1 MSIVETVRGP
11 VGIADL
17 GKVLMHE
24 HVFVLGTDVRQN
36 YPDYPNPWDEDARVV
51 DAVEKLREC
60 KSRGIDTIVDPTV
73 IGLGRYIPR
82 IQRVNEQVDLNIIV
96 ATGLYTYNEVP
107 FQFHYTGP
115 GLVFDAPEPLVE
127 LFVKDIREGIADTG
141 VKAAFLKCAIEKQGP
156 YARRR
161 AGDGRGRTCSS
172 RDGVP
177 ITVHTNAHTQS
188 GLWPRRC
195 SRRSAPI

>member
-1 MSIVETVRGP
+1 M
-11 VGIADL
+11 ADA
-17 GKVLMHE
+17 
-24 HVFVLGTDVRQN
+24 T
-36 YPDYPNPWDEDARVV
+36 
-51 DAVEKLREC
+51 EKLREC
-60 KSRGIDTIVDPTV
+60 KARGIDTIVDPMF

-82 IQRVNEQVDLNIIV
+82 IHRINEKADSILSWPL
-96 ATGLYTYNEVP
+96 GLYTWPEVA
-107 FQFHYTGP
+107 
-115 GLVFDAPEPLVE
+115 FDAPEPLVDG
-127 LFVKDIREGIADTG
+127 FVKDIREGIADTG

>member
-60 KSRGIDTIVDPTV
+60 KARGVDTIVDPTV
-73 IGLGRYIPR
+73 IGLGRYVPR
-82 IQRVNEQVDLNIIV
+82 IERVNEQVDLNIIV
-96 ATGLYTYNEVP
+96 ATGVYTYNEAP
-107 FQFHYTGP
+107 FYFRHRGP
-115 GLVFDAPEPLVE
+115 SLGLPEPMVE
-127 LFVKDIREGIADTG
+127 MFV
-141 VKAAFLKCAIEKQGP
+141 
-156 YARRR
+156 
-161 AGDGRGRTCSS
+161 
-172 RDGVP
+172 
-177 ITVHTNAHTQS
+177 
-188 GLWPRRC
+188 
-195 SRRSAPI
+195 